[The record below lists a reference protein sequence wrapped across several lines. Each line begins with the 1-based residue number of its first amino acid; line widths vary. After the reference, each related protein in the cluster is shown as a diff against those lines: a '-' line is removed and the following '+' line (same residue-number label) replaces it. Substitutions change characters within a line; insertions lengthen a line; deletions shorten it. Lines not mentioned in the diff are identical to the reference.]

1 MASLTPTVRF
11 WLFWLCCLPLRAAIA
26 VGGVLLVEVADAFY
40 IFYALYCIVTGIGF
54 SANVALWVAGQHKG
68 RGGLGGRVWWAR
80 ARILHALLWL
90 AAGVAFFRGPGGWIL
105 SPTSARRRRRA
116 LHHVW
121 RVSVDPGVEVV
132 FD

>member
-90 AAGVAFFRGPGGWIL
+90 AAGVAFLLRGPGGWIL
-105 SPTSARRRRRA
+105 VADVSAGA
-116 LHHVW
+116 AAGLLHHVCD
-121 RVSVDPGVEVV
+121 VSL
-132 FD
+132 

>member
-1 MASLTPTVRF
+1 MASFTPTVRF

-26 VGGVLLVEVADAFY
+26 VGGVLLVEVTDAFY

-90 AAGVAFFRGPGGWIL
+90 AAGVAFLFRGPGGWIL
-105 SPTSARRRRRA
+105 VADVSAGA
-116 LHHVW
+116 AAGLLHHVCG
-121 RVSVDPGVEVV
+121 VSL
-132 FD
+132 